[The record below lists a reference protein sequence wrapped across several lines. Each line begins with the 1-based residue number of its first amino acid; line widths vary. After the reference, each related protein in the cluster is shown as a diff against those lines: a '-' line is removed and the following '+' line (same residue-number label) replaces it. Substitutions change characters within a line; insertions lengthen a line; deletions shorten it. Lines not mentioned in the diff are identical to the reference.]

1 MPNWPDARV
10 RKFRQ
15 AAFVY
20 LHVGL
25 LYEAAV
31 WAMREHE
38 GMLPTRFG
46 PLALWLVVGAA
57 VTALVF
63 AGLYWWQN
71 AWVARGVWI
80 IHAGRLP
87 WAINGGLLADGGA
100 RFPPAF
106 YVAALVVILVN
117 LWMLARAGWDL

>member
-1 MPNWPDARV
+1 MPNWPEART
-10 RKFRQ
+10 RKFRH

-31 WAMREHE
+31 WAMQGHE

-46 PLALWLVVGAA
+46 PLALWLLLGA
-57 VTALVF
+57 VMTGLVF

-71 AWVARGVWI
+71 VWVPRIVWLV
-80 IHAGRLP
+80 HAGRLP
-87 WAINGGLLADGGA
+87 WAINGGLLGA
-100 RFPPAF
+100 EGVRFPSAF
-106 YVAALVVILVN
+106 YVAALIVIVVN

>member
-1 MPNWPDARV
+1 MPNWPDART

-31 WAMREHE
+31 WAMRDHD
-38 GMLPTRFG
+38 GMLPTGRG
-46 PLALWLVVGAA
+46 PLWVWLLAGATIT
-57 VTALVF
+57 VLIF

-71 AWVARGVWI
+71 MWVPRVVWLV
-80 IHAGRLP
+80 HAGRLP
-87 WAINGGLLADGGA
+87 WAIHGGLLGVADV
-100 RFPPAF
+100 RFPVAF
-106 YVAALVVILVN
+106 YIAALIVIVVN